1 MAWLGRLGFAGSSD
15 EMAGLVLVEATPPG
29 IYGPLAEPD
38 PGTKA
43 PIDSFV
49 SESQVVAAPPSP
61 RVPTIEIVAGRFD
74 PLYLPGTSTIWFLLQ
89 ARQAKDLGARTVTA
103 EESGHLVP
111 LDQPDVVVTAIEDA
125 VAAVRDPSRWATP
138 ASATPAP

>member
-1 MAWLGRLGFAGSSD
+1 V
-15 EMAGLVLVEATPPG
+15 AGLVLVEATPPG

-38 PGTKA
+38 PGWEA
-43 PIDSFV
+43 PIDFFV
-49 SESQVVAAPPSP
+49 SESQVVVAPPP
-61 RVPTIEIVAGRFD
+61 PPMPAVVIVAGTFD
-74 PLYLPGTSTIWFLLQ
+74 PLYTPPGTGTMWFLLQ

-111 LDQPDVVVTAIEDA
+111 LDRPEVVVTAIEDV

-138 ASATPAP
+138 TSATPAP